1 MSWLT
6 KHTRNLLKDR
16 PIDNIGSAL
25 HSHGPIDPKTGK
37 KTHPGPGDQLDSK
50 LFTKKT
56 NPKGSDTSIPED
68 EAARLKIKDAIRAA
82 KNKAKRLAKTPA
94 GRREAR
100 DNANKAE
107 RSKIKL
113 NKK

>member
-1 MSWLT
+1 MSWMK
-6 KHTRNLLKDR
+6 KHARNLLSTM
-16 PIDNIGSAL
+16 PIDNKASAL
-25 HSHGPIDPKTGK
+25 HAHGKVDPATGK

-68 EAARLKIKDAIRAA
+68 EAARLKIKDAARAA

-94 GRREAR
+94 GRAKAR

>member
-25 HSHGPIDPKTGK
+25 HAHGKVDPATGK

-94 GRREAR
+94 GRAKAR